1 MNTEIQIFNTYDPNE
16 NKKAW
21 IKYMGKIIKSKAY
34 KTNTLKKSYIGIY
47 FDELKDVYVLH
58 RISVGGES
66 SVRDFYSYDMMMLYI
81 HIYFI

>member
-1 MNTEIQIFNTYDPNE
+1 MNTDIQIFNTYDPNE
-16 NKKAW
+16 NKKAC
-21 IKYMGKIIKSKAY
+21 IEYIGKIIKSKAY

-66 SVRDFYSYDMMMLYI
+66 SVRDFYRYDMMMQYI
-81 HIYFI
+81 HDYT

>member
-21 IKYMGKIIKSKAY
+21 TKYMGKIIKSKAY

-58 RISVGGES
+58 RISVDGES
-66 SVRDFYSYDMMMLYI
+66 SVHDFYRYDMMMQYI
-81 HIYFI
+81 HDYT

>member
-1 MNTEIQIFNTYDPNE
+1 MNTEIQIFNKYDHKE

-21 IKYMGKIIKSKAY
+21 LKYMGKIIKSKAY

-66 SVRDFYSYDMMMLYI
+66 SVRDFYSYDMMMQYI
-81 HIYFI
+81 HDYT

>member
-1 MNTEIQIFNTYDPNE
+1 MNTEIQIFNEFDYKE

-21 IKYMGKIIKSKAY
+21 LKYMGKIIKSKAY

-66 SVRDFYSYDMMMLYI
+66 SVRDFYSYDMMMQYI
-81 HIYFI
+81 HDYT

>member
-1 MNTEIQIFNTYDPNE
+1 MNTEIQIFNKYDHNE

-21 IKYMGKIIKSKAY
+21 LKYMGKIIKSKAY

-66 SVRDFYSYDMMMLYI
+66 SVRDFYSYDMMMQYI
-81 HIYFI
+81 HDYT

>member
-1 MNTEIQIFNTYDPNE
+1 MNTEIQLFNKYDHNE

-21 IKYMGKIIKSKAY
+21 LKYMGKIIKSKAY

-66 SVRDFYSYDMMMLYI
+66 SVRDFYSYDMMMQYI
-81 HIYFI
+81 HDYT

>member
-1 MNTEIQIFNTYDPNE
+1 MNTEIQIFNKYDPNE

-58 RISVGGES
+58 RISVDGES
-66 SVRDFYSYDMMMLYI
+66 SVHDFYGYDMMMQYI
-81 HIYFI
+81 HDYT

>member
-1 MNTEIQIFNTYDPNE
+1 MNTEIQIFNDYDPDD
-16 NKKAW
+16 NKEAW
-21 IKYMGKIIKSKAY
+21 IKYMGKIIKYKAY

-66 SVRDFYSYDMMMLYI
+66 SVRDFYSYDMMMQYI
-81 HIYFI
+81 HDYT

>member
-21 IKYMGKIIKSKAY
+21 IKYMSKIIKSKAY

-58 RISVGGES
+58 RISVDGES
-66 SVRDFYSYDMMMLYI
+66 SVRDFYGYDMMMQYI
-81 HIYFI
+81 HDYT

>member
-66 SVRDFYSYDMMMLYI
+66 SVRDFYSYDMMMQYI
-81 HIYFI
+81 HVYT

>member
-1 MNTEIQIFNTYDPNE
+1 MNTEIQIFNKYDHKE

-21 IKYMGKIIKSKAY
+21 LKYMGKIIKSKAY

-47 FDELKDVYVLH
+47 FDEEYDRYVLH

-66 SVRDFYSYDMMMLYI
+66 SVHDFYSYDVMMQYI
-81 HIYFI
+81 HDYT

>member
-58 RISVGGES
+58 RISVDGES
-66 SVRDFYSYDMMMLYI
+66 SVRDFYSYDMMMQYI
-81 HIYFI
+81 HDYT

>member
-1 MNTEIQIFNTYDPNE
+1 MNTEIQIFNKYDHNE

-21 IKYMGKIIKSKAY
+21 LKYMGKIIKSKTY

-66 SVRDFYSYDMMMLYI
+66 SVRDFYSYDMMMQYI
-81 HIYFI
+81 HDYT

>member
-1 MNTEIQIFNTYDPNE
+1 MNTEIQIFNKYDHKE

-58 RISVGGES
+58 RISVDGES
-66 SVRDFYSYDMMMLYI
+66 SVHEFFGSDEMINYI
-81 HIYFI
+81 HDHI

>member
-66 SVRDFYSYDMMMLYI
+66 SVRDFYGYDMMMQYI
-81 HIYFI
+81 HDYT

>member
-66 SVRDFYSYDMMMLYI
+66 SVRDFYSYDMMMQYI
-81 HIYFI
+81 HDYT

>member
-1 MNTEIQIFNTYDPNE
+1 MNTEIQIFNKYDHKE

-47 FDELKDVYVLH
+47 FDELKDVYIIQ

-66 SVRDFYSYDMMMLYI
+66 SVRDFYSYDMMIQYI
-81 HIYFI
+81 HDYT